1 MPRRRP
7 PGRRS
12 AAISSTLIALLLVFP
27 LVASAQQ
34 QQHAVRNSPR
44 EELLRDTADHR
55 PWSSAHLDQLSE
67 STAPRNP
74 NNNPNNRHRNV
85 PFISKNERA
94 IATLAPAQS
103 EFAVRAPPARSAAGP
118 SGGLSS
124 RPRARSLQDWE
135 VEDFV
140 LLATVDGKIYA
151 RDRNT
156 GEERWTLFADRPM
169 VDMVYHQR
177 NKSDDGDDGPEWIVE
192 PNQDGDL
199 YVATPAPNIGIHK
212 LNLTVKQLAEELSPY
227 ASDDPPVVY
236 TAEKKNTLYTVDA
249 ATGRILK
256 QFSSGGS
263 SVIDEGSCRRIS
275 SLEGIDEDECESI
288 GTLALGRTEYTVGIA
303 NRDTGTPI
311 CTIKYFEWAPNN
323 RDRDLQLQYSS
334 TMDNKYVY
342 SKHDGYVYALDHT
355 KDRERHVYRGKFDS
369 PVVRVYDIVRPFH
382 ANSRDTSLVLLP
394 QPPGPATVQDI
405 EHDVFVN
412 CTENGSWYAMSET
425 SYPAVTDGAS
435 EALCYTLN
443 WNEFVGANWQGQQG
457 SLKPLLVGVHSL
469 SPNAH
474 PMPLIG
480 GAEDILPIDGPG
492 ESDPVETD
500 IPPPKPSI
508 TQTPVWPLSIWTF
521 VVATLFLI
529 LGASLGGDWKKTLH
543 KPLQNFKFNAPHPP
557 PVSPEVPQIEVP
569 EQQTN
574 PPPAEPVEERK
585 VRFQMGDEE
594 ITVPGEDTATINGT
608 EGISQPGESQIRTGS
623 PQPGE
628 EGENGQETPKKKKAH
643 RGQRGGR
650 KRNKNRRNTN
660 PESEGDESEK
670 IVANV
675 KKFGEDQNL
684 SADDDVAEAQGQG
697 VSEFSSAKQ
706 YVLERVNTSFTQADF
721 TRIHNLTITDKVLGS
736 GSGGTFVFE
745 GKFEG
750 RDVAVKRML
759 PQYYELA
766 DQEVSLLTQSDDH
779 PNVIRYFCKQKDENF
794 LYIAVELC
802 QASLWDLYKD
812 GRHDD
817 PWTDHQYKLVNE
829 INVDVPRALY
839 QLAAGLNHLHS
850 LRIIH
855 RDIKPQNILIAYPKK
870 NQTGGPRFVI
880 SDFGLCKTLPD
891 NVSTLVG
898 TTNNA
903 GTIGWKA
910 PELIL
915 KPKESEGRMSSSQ
928 RDSST
933 SNDPV
938 TQGVKRS
945 VDIFS
950 LGCVFFYVLT
960 NGSHPF
966 DDEEG
971 WMQIREL
978 NIKKN
983 KFNFSKL
990 EYLGDDSE
998 EPIHLIS
1005 RMLSNNPVDRP
1016 TAMQV
1021 MQHPF
1026 FWSPEKRLTFLCQ
1039 VSDRFEFEPRDP
1051 PSSSLCRLEARNI
1064 EVMCP
1069 PPRGQHSSH
1078 AFNKFPDFLSKLDRK
1093 FIDTLGKQRK
1103 YNGDK
1108 MLDLLRALRN
1118 KKNHYY
1124 DMPPDVQAK
1133 VGPLP
1138 EGYLRY
1144 WTTRFPKLLMACYEV
1159 VVECGFVQE
1168 PGFKAYFEP
1177 ATP

>member
-7 PGRRS
+7 PGRTS
-12 AAISSTLIALLLVFP
+12 AALSSTLIALLLVFP
-27 LVASAQQ
+27 FVASAQQ
-34 QQHAVRNSPR
+34 QQPGHQHHAVRNSPR

-55 PWSSAHLDQLSE
+55 PWSSAHLDALSE
-67 STAPRNP
+67 SAAPGSNQRNP
-74 NNNPNNRHRNV
+74 SLSNNNNNNNRYRNV
-85 PFISKNERA
+85 PFIPKNERA
-94 IATLAPAQS
+94 IATLAPADS

-124 RPRARSLQDWE
+124 RHRARSLQDWE

-177 NKSDDGDDGPEWIVE
+177 NKSEGSDVQDDGPEWIVE

-212 LNLTVKQLAEELSPY
+212 LNLTVRQLAEELSPY

-263 SVIDEGSCRRIS
+263 SVIDDGSCRRIS
-275 SLEGIDEDECESI
+275 GLEGIDEDECESI

-334 TMDNKYVY
+334 TMDNKYIY
-342 SKHDGYVYALDHT
+342 SKYDGNIYALDHT
-355 KDRERHVYRGKFDS
+355 KDKERNVYHNKFDS

-394 QPPGPATVQDI
+394 QPPGPATMQ
-405 EHDVFVN
+405 EYQQDVFLN
-412 CTENGSWYAMSET
+412 CTENGSWYAMSEI

-435 EALCYTLN
+435 PALCYTLN
-443 WNEFVGANWQGQQG
+443 WNDFSAVNWHTQQG
-457 SLKPLLVGVHSL
+457 SLKPLLIGVHSL
-469 SPNAH
+469 THTSH
-474 PMPLIG
+474 HIPMIG
-480 GAEDILPIDGPG
+480 GAEDVLPIGAPKELG
-492 ESDPVETD
+492 QEPVQTE

-508 TQTPVWPLSIWTF
+508 AQAPVWHLSIWTF
-521 VVATLFLI
+521 LVATLFLI
-529 LGASLGGDWKKTLH
+529 LGASLSGDWKKTLH
-543 KPLQNFKFNAPHPP
+543 RPLENFRFNAPHPP
-557 PVSPEVPQIEVP
+557 RVSPNVTQIEVAESLKDEP
-569 EQQTN
+569 LAEQ
-574 PPPAEPVEERK
+574 PPEERK
-585 VRFQMGDEE
+585 VRFQMGGEE
-594 ITVPGEDTATINGT
+594 ITVPGEEGPIDNGT
-608 EGISQPGESQIRTGS
+608 EGGPQAGQALARVDS
-623 PQPGE
+623 PQPTD

-650 KRNKNRRNTN
+650 KRNKNRKNN
-660 PESEGDESEK
+660 NAESEGEETEK
-670 IVANV
+670 VVANV
-675 KKFGEDQNL
+675 KKFGEDQIDG
-684 SADDDVAEAQGQG
+684 ADGSPTNGQ
-697 VSEFSSAKQ
+697 SMSDFSSAKQ
-706 YVLERVNTSFTQADF
+706 
-721 TRIHNLTITDKVLGS
+721 IHNLTITDKVLGS

-812 GRHDD
+812 GRADD
-817 PWTDHQYKLVNE
+817 PWTDQQIGLVNE
-829 INVDVPRALY
+829 INTDVPRALY

-1039 VSDRFEFEPRDP
+1039 VSDRFEFEPREP
-1051 PSSSLCRLEARNI
+1051 PSASLCRLEARNV

-1069 PPRGQHSSH
+1069 APKGQNSNH
-1078 AFNKFPDFLSKLDRK
+1078 AYSKFPDFLSKLDRK

-1124 DMPPDVQAK
+1124 DMPSDVQAK

-1138 EGYLRY
+1138 DGYLRY

-1159 VVECGFVQE
+1159 VVDCGFDQE
-1168 PGFKAYFEP
+1168 AGFRTYFEP

>member
-1 MPRRRP
+1 MP
-7 PGRRS
+7 
-12 AAISSTLIALLLVFP
+12 
-27 LVASAQQ
+27 
-34 QQHAVRNSPR
+34 
-44 EELLRDTADHR
+44 
-55 PWSSAHLDQLSE
+55 
-67 STAPRNP
+67 
-74 NNNPNNRHRNV
+74 HRNV

-94 IATLAPAQS
+94 IATLAPAAS

-118 SGGLSS
+118 SGGISS

-177 NKSDDGDDGPEWIVE
+177 NKSEDGDGLDDGPEWIVE

-199 YVATPAPNIGIHK
+199 YVATRAPNIGIHK
-212 LNLTVKQLAEELSPY
+212 LNLTVRQLAEELSPY

-236 TAEKKNTLYTVDA
+236 TAEKRNTLYTVDA

-256 QFSSGGS
+256 QFSSSGS

-275 SLEGIDEDECESI
+275 GFEGIDEDECESI

-311 CTIKYFEWAPNN
+311 CTIRYFEWAPNN
-323 RDRDLQLQYSS
+323 RDRDLQDQYSS

-355 KDRERHVYRGKFDS
+355 KERERHVYRGKFDS

-394 QPPGPATVQDI
+394 QPPGPATIQ
-405 EHDVFVN
+405 EYQHDVFVN
-412 CTENGSWYAMSET
+412 CTENGAWYAMSET

-435 EALCYTLN
+435 PALCYTFN
-443 WNEFVGANWQGQQG
+443 WNEAPGVHRQGQQS
-457 SLKPLLVGVHSL
+457 SLKPLIVGVHSL
-469 SPNAH
+469 SATPH
-474 PMPLIG
+474 SMPLIG
-480 GAEDILPIDGPG
+480 GAEDVLPIDAPR
-492 ESDPVETD
+492 EPEPVETE

-508 TQTPVWPLSIWTF
+508 AQAPVWPLSIWTF

-529 LGASLGGDWKKTLH
+529 LGASLSGDWKKTLH

-557 PVSPEVPQIEVP
+557 PVSPSVPQIEVP
-569 EQQTN
+569 ESPTDQ
-574 PPPAEPVEERK
+574 PAEQHAEERK
-585 VRFQMGDEE
+585 VRFQMGGEE
-594 ITVPGEDTATINGT
+594 ITVPGENAPTVDGT
-608 EGISQPGESQIRTGS
+608 EGMVQPGEAPGRTDS
-623 PQPGE
+623 PQPGD

-660 PESEGDESEK
+660 AESEGEETEK
-670 IVANV
+670 VVANV
-675 KKFGEDQNL
+675 KKFGEDQNV
-684 SADDDVAEAQGQG
+684 SADEEAVSGQG

-706 YVLERVNTSFTQADF
+706 
-721 TRIHNLTITDKVLGS
+721 IHNLTITDKVLGS

-812 GRHDD
+812 GRNDD
-817 PWTDHQYKLVNE
+817 PWTDQQVGLVNE
-829 INVDVPRALY
+829 INTDVPRALY
-839 QLAAGLNHLHS
+839 QLAAGLHHLHS

-938 TQGVKRS
+938 SQGVKRS

-1051 PSSSLCRLEARNI
+1051 PSTSLCRLEARNI

-1069 PPRGQHSSH
+1069 APKGQHTNHTFS
-1078 AFNKFPDFLSKLDRK
+1078 KFPDFLSKLDRK

-1124 DMPPDVQAK
+1124 DMPSDVQAK

-1138 EGYLRY
+1138 DGYLRY

-1159 VVECGFVQE
+1159 VVECGFDQE
-1168 PGFKAYFEP
+1168 PGFRTYFEP

>member
-12 AAISSTLIALLLVFP
+12 AALSSTLIALLLVFP
-27 LVASAQQ
+27 FVASAQQ
-34 QQHAVRNSPR
+34 QQHGHQQHAVRNSPR
-44 EELLRDTADHR
+44 EDVLRDTADHR
-55 PWSSAHLDQLSE
+55 PWSSAHLDALSE
-67 STAPRNP
+67 SAAPGLNSRNP
-74 NNNPNNRHRNV
+74 SPNNDNKYNRPRNV

-94 IATLAPAQS
+94 IATLAPADS

-118 SGGLSS
+118 SGGISS

-177 NKSDDGDDGPEWIVE
+177 NKSEDSDILDDGPEWIVE

-212 LNLTVKQLAEELSPY
+212 LNLTVRQLAEELSPY

-236 TAEKKNTLYTVDA
+236 TAEKKNTLYTIDA

-275 SLEGIDEDECESI
+275 GLEGIDEDECESI

-311 CTIKYFEWAPNN
+311 CTIRYFEWAPNN

-355 KDRERHVYRGKFDS
+355 KDRQTPVYRGKFDS

-382 ANSRDTSLVLLP
+382 ANSRDDSLVLLP
-394 QPPGPATVQDI
+394 QPPGPATVQEYQHDI
-405 EHDVFVN
+405 FVN

-435 EALCYTLN
+435 QALCYTLN
-443 WNEFVGANWQGQQG
+443 WNDFTTVNWQAQQG

-469 SPNAH
+469 SYTAH
-474 PMPLIG
+474 PMPMIG
-480 GAEDILPIDGPG
+480 GAEDVLPIDAPG
-492 ESDPVETD
+492 EPDPAETE

-508 TQTPVWPLSIWTF
+508 SQAPVWPLSIWTF

-529 LGASLGGDWKKTLH
+529 LGASLSGDWKKTLH

-557 PVSPEVPQIEVP
+557 PMRSEVPQIEVP
-569 EQQTN
+569 ESQSERPVEQ
-574 PPPAEPVEERK
+574 PAEERK
-585 VRFQMGDEE
+585 VRFQMGGEE
-594 ITVPGEDTATINGT
+594 ITVPGEEAPSVNGT
-608 EGISQPGESQIRTGS
+608 DGNSQSSGTPARTDS

-650 KRNKNRRNTN
+650 KRNKNRKNN
-660 PESEGDESEK
+660 NAESEGEETEK

-675 KKFGEDQNL
+675 SKFGEDSNVDVRDGT
-684 SADDDVAEAQGQG
+684 ADGQAM
-697 VSEFSSAKQ
+697 SEFSSAKQ
-706 YVLERVNTSFTQADF
+706 
-721 TRIHNLTITDKVLGS
+721 IHNLTITDKVLGS

-812 GRHDD
+812 GRNDD
-817 PWTDHQYKLVNE
+817 PWTDQQIGLVNE
-829 INVDVPRALY
+829 INADVPRALY

-870 NQTGGPRFVI
+870 NQNRGPRFVI

-1051 PSSSLCRLEARNI
+1051 PSTSLCRLEARNI

-1069 PPRGQHSSH
+1069 APKGQNSSH
-1078 AFNKFPDFLSKLDRK
+1078 TFSKFPDFLSKLDRK

-1138 EGYLRY
+1138 DGYLRY

-1159 VVECGFVQE
+1159 VVECGFDQE
-1168 PGFKAYFEP
+1168 PGFRSYFEP

>member
-7 PGRRS
+7 PASSSG
-12 AAISSTLIALLLVFP
+12 ALSSTLLALLFFVPF
-27 LVASAQQ
+27 VTSAQQ
-34 QQHAVRNSPR
+34 QQQGHNAAFRNSPR
-44 EELLRDTADHR
+44 EDPR
-55 PWSSAHLDQLSE
+55 WSSSAHLNALSD
-67 STAPRNP
+67 STTIIRDALHKQNTPY
-74 NNNPNNRHRNV
+74 
-85 PFISKNERA
+85 ISKNERA
-94 IATLAPAQS
+94 IATLAPAGT

-118 SGGLSS
+118 SAGISS

-140 LLATVDGKIYA
+140 LLATVDGKVYA

-177 NKSDDGDDGPEWIVE
+177 NKSGKGEAAEVLDDGFEWIVE
-192 PNQDGDL
+192 PNQDGSL
-199 YVATPAPNIGIHK
+199 YVATPAPNVGVQK
-212 LNLTVKQLAEELSPY
+212 LGLTIRQLAEDLSPY
-227 ASDDPPVVY
+227 ASEDPPVVY
-236 TAEKKNTLYTVDA
+236 TAEKKTTLYTIDA
-249 ATGRILK
+249 ATGNILK
-256 QFSSGGS
+256 QFSSGGA

-275 SLEGIDEDECESI
+275 GLRGVDEEECESI
-288 GTLALGRTEYTVGIA
+288 GVLVLGRTEYKIGIA
-303 NRDTGTPI
+303 NRDTGAPI

-323 RDRDLQLQYSS
+323 RDRDLHSQYSS

-355 KDRERHVYRGKFDS
+355 KDKERRVYRGKFDS
-369 PVVRVYDIVRPFH
+369 PVVRVFDVVRPFH
-382 ANSRDTSLVLLP
+382 ADSRDTSLVLLP
-394 QPPGPATVQDI
+394 QPPGPAVLQDL
-405 EHDVFVN
+405 HQDVFVN
-412 CTENGSWYAMSET
+412 CTENGSWYAMSES
-425 SYPAVTDGAS
+425 SYPAVTDGA
-435 EALCYTLN
+435 ARAQCYSMN
-443 WNEFVGANWQGQQG
+443 WNDIGVNWANQSP
-457 SLKPLLVGVHSL
+457 SLKPILVGVHSL
-469 SPNAH
+469 SEQSASPSHFAT
-474 PMPLIG
+474 IG
-480 GAEDILPIDGPG
+480 GTEDILPIDAPG
-492 ESDPVETD
+492 GVQTVQPTSIPNPRAPVG
-500 IPPPKPSI
+500 S
-508 TQTPVWPLSIWTF
+508 TQVLPLHWTVF
-521 VVATLFLI
+521 VVILVFI
-529 LGASLGGDWKKTLH
+529 LGALTGNGHHKKLL
-543 KPLQNFKFNAPHPP
+543 PPFQNLNLKTPFTTPAQPKLSKAPQM
-557 PVSPEVPQIEVP
+557 EVTEKHNENEPMM
-569 EQQTN
+569 
-574 PPPAEPVEERK
+574 PVEERK
-585 VRFQMGDEE
+585 VRFQMAEDEFAVPEDDGGLTETEKEPNTLIANSGSTAANGVEGD
-594 ITVPGEDTATINGT
+594 A
-608 EGISQPGESQIRTGS
+608 
-623 PQPGE
+623 
-628 EGENGQETPKKKKAH
+628 QETPKKRKAH

-650 KRNKNRRNTN
+650 RRNKNKKNA
-660 PESEGDESEK
+660 EQAEGDEGDK
-670 IVANV
+670 VIGNV
-675 KKFGEDQNL
+675 KKFGEEMVDGMVNDEDLAL
-684 SADDDVAEAQGQG
+684 S
-697 VSEFSSAKQ
+697 STKQ
-706 YVLERVNTSFTQADF
+706 
-721 TRIHNLTITDKVLGS
+721 IHNLTITDNVLGS

-759 PQYYELA
+759 PQFYELA

-802 QASLWDLYKD
+802 QASLWDLYRD
-812 GRHDD
+812 GRNDD
-817 PWTDHQYKLVNE
+817 GWTEQQTKLVNE
-829 INVDVPRALY
+829 INIDVPRALY

-870 NQTGGPRFVI
+870 NQTNGPRFVI
-880 SDFGLCKTLPD
+880 SDFGLCKTLPE

-903 GTIGWKA
+903 GTVGWKA
-910 PELIL
+910 PELIS
-915 KPKESEGRMSSSQ
+915 KPKESEGRMSASSQ

-938 TQGVKRS
+938 AQGVKRS
-945 VDIFS
+945 SDIFS

-983 KFNFSKL
+983 KYNFSKL

-998 EPIHLIS
+998 EPMHLIS

-1016 TAMQV
+1016 TAAQV

-1026 FWSPEKRLTFLCQ
+1026 FWSAEKRLNFLCQ

-1051 PSSSLCRLEARNI
+1051 PSSALLKLEAHNV
-1064 EVMCP
+1064 EVMCQAP
-1069 PPRGQHSSH
+1069 KSSTSSNSAH
-1078 AFNKFPDFLSKLDRK
+1078 HQQFNKFPDFLSKLDRK

-1103 YNGDK
+1103 YNGDR

-1124 DMPPDVQAK
+1124 DMPADVQAK

-1144 WTTRFPKLLMACYEV
+1144 WTTRFPRLLMACYEAV
-1159 VVECGFVQE
+1159 LEAGFDAE
-1168 PGFKAYFEP
+1168 PGFRPYFEG
-1177 ATP
+1177 AGMGK

>member
-1 MPRRRP
+1 
-7 PGRRS
+7 
-12 AAISSTLIALLLVFP
+12 
-27 LVASAQQ
+27 
-34 QQHAVRNSPR
+34 
-44 EELLRDTADHR
+44 
-55 PWSSAHLDQLSE
+55 
-67 STAPRNP
+67 
-74 NNNPNNRHRNV
+74 
-85 PFISKNERA
+85 
-94 IATLAPAQS
+94 
-103 EFAVRAPPARSAAGP
+103 
-118 SGGLSS
+118 
-124 RPRARSLQDWE
+124 
-135 VEDFV
+135 
-140 LLATVDGKIYA
+140 
-151 RDRNT
+151 
-156 GEERWTLFADRPM
+156 M

-177 NKSDDGDDGPEWIVE
+177 NKSEDGDGLDDGPEWIVE

-199 YVATPAPNIGIHK
+199 YVATRAPNIGIHK
-212 LNLTVKQLAEELSPY
+212 LNLTVRQLAEELSPY

-236 TAEKKNTLYTVDA
+236 TAEKRNTLYTVDA

-256 QFSSGGS
+256 QFSSSGS

-275 SLEGIDEDECESI
+275 GFEGIDEDECESI

-311 CTIKYFEWAPNN
+311 CTIRYFEWAPNN
-323 RDRDLQLQYSS
+323 RDRDLQDQYSS

-355 KDRERHVYRGKFDS
+355 KERERHVYRGKFDS
-369 PVVRVYDIVRPFH
+369 PVVRV
-382 ANSRDTSLVLLP
+382 
-394 QPPGPATVQDI
+394 
-405 EHDVFVN
+405 
-412 CTENGSWYAMSET
+412 
-425 SYPAVTDGAS
+425 
-435 EALCYTLN
+435 
-443 WNEFVGANWQGQQG
+443 
-457 SLKPLLVGVHSL
+457 
-469 SPNAH
+469 
-474 PMPLIG
+474 
-480 GAEDILPIDGPG
+480 
-492 ESDPVETD
+492 
-500 IPPPKPSI
+500 
-508 TQTPVWPLSIWTF
+508 
-521 VVATLFLI
+521 
-529 LGASLGGDWKKTLH
+529 
-543 KPLQNFKFNAPHPP
+543 
-557 PVSPEVPQIEVP
+557 
-569 EQQTN
+569 
-574 PPPAEPVEERK
+574 
-585 VRFQMGDEE
+585 FQMGGEE
-594 ITVPGEDTATINGT
+594 ITVPGEDAPTVDGT
-608 EGISQPGESQIRTGS
+608 EGMVQPGEAPGRTDS
-623 PQPGE
+623 PQPGD

-660 PESEGDESEK
+660 AESEGEETEK
-670 IVANV
+670 VVANV
-675 KKFGEDQNL
+675 KKFGEDQNV
-684 SADDDVAEAQGQG
+684 SADEEAVSGQG

-706 YVLERVNTSFTQADF
+706 
-721 TRIHNLTITDKVLGS
+721 IHNLTITDKVLGS

-812 GRHDD
+812 GRNDD
-817 PWTDHQYKLVNE
+817 PWTDQQVGLVNE
-829 INVDVPRALY
+829 INTDVPRALY
-839 QLAAGLNHLHS
+839 QLAAGLHHLHS

-915 KPKESEGRMSSSQ
+915 KPK
-928 RDSST
+928 D
-933 SNDPV
+933 
-938 TQGVKRS
+938 QGVKRS

-1051 PSSSLCRLEARNI
+1051 PSTSLCRLEARNI

-1069 PPRGQHSSH
+1069 APKGQHTNHTFS
-1078 AFNKFPDFLSKLDRK
+1078 KFPDFLSKLDRK

-1124 DMPPDVQAK
+1124 DMPSDVQAK

-1138 EGYLRY
+1138 DGYLRY

-1159 VVECGFVQE
+1159 VVECGFDQE
-1168 PGFKAYFEP
+1168 PGFRTYFEP